1 MKKIFVLAAFAAFT
15 YASNAQSQSQQAPA
29 ANTSTELVVKDAVV
43 SGDAIDKPAQK
54 DKKSCCAA
62 KKEKACGDEAKK
74 DDKKCAT
81 KKSCCAKKSEAKA
94 EIKKEETK

>member
-15 YASNAQSQSQQAPA
+15 YASNAQSQSQPAPA

-62 KKEKACGDEAKK
+62 KK